1 MSQINTTFERNGAS
15 YEFDFRDAD
24 DAAKYEAAVA
34 ALKEAEKNASKDG
47 SASEMIKQH
56 CSMLKTF
63 FNVCLGDDAGD
74 AVCGKK
80 NNISEC
86 YEAYDE
92 FLAFVSA
99 QKDDVLR
106 AKNVFAKY
114 SNREQRR
121 AVKKTK

>member
-1 MSQINTTFERNGAS
+1 MSHINTTFERNGAS

-24 DAAKYEAAVA
+24 DAAKYEAALA
-34 ALKEAEKNASKDG
+34 ELRDAEKSTPKDG

-56 CSMLKTF
+56 CMMLKAF
-63 FNVCLGDDAGD
+63 FNVCLGEGTGE

-92 FLAFVSA
+92 FLAFVSE

-114 SNREQRR
+114 SNRQQRR
-121 AVKKTK
+121 AEAKKK